1 VGRFIR
7 ARFKPGL
14 FLVAAALLLLSVPA
28 WGAGA
33 TVNDA
38 TPDQLKA
45 AQKTFEVA
53 NDLFDAGRYEEA
65 ITAFRASYDI
75 VASPNS
81 RLMVARSLRE
91 LGRLDEAY
99 QEFEASLADAKAAAA
114 KDAKKYTKTVAAV
127 EAEIA
132 TLRQRVAIVRLE
144 LTHAPSGTTVK
155 AGDRTIE
162 GAALGRP
169 LLFAPGEIVIS
180 ARGPGG
186 ETAEQKVQLVGG
198 TEQTVRLDL
207 SGGPQPP
214 PAAAPAAQGGPPPA
228 EASVGTDG
236 GGPPLRT
243 LGLVAGGIGVLGLAT
258 FAVFGS
264 LNNSKFDDLE
274 SSCQADGTCATEKQ
288 DDIDTGRTYQTVAN
302 IGLVVG
308 AVGVAAGATL
318 FVLGSS
324 SERAARPV
332 HVAVGPGR
340 IAIGGRF

>member
-1 VGRFIR
+1 
-7 ARFKPGL
+7 L
-14 FLVAAALLLLSVPA
+14 FSFAVPA

-33 TVNDA
+33 TVYDA

-91 LGRLDEAY
+91 LGRLDDAY
-99 QEFEASLADAKAAAA
+99 QEFEAALADAKAAAA
-114 KDAKKYTKTVAAV
+114 KDAKKYAKTVAAV

-132 TLRQRVAIVRLE
+132 MLRQRVAMVRLE
-144 LTHAPSGTTVK
+144 LAHAPQGTTVK

-162 GAALGRP
+162 GPALARP
-169 LLFAPGEIVIS
+169 LLFSPGEVLIS

-186 ETAEQKVQLVGG
+186 EAAEQKLQLVAG

-207 SGGPQPP
+207 ASGPEPTPVAAPAGQAPS
-214 PAAAPAAQGGPPPA
+214 PAAASISTEGG
-228 EASVGTDG
+228 D
-236 GGPPLRT
+236 GPPLRT
-243 LGLVAGGIGVLGLAT
+243 IGLVAGGIGVAGLAT

-274 SSCQADGTCATEKQ
+274 SSCQADGSCAADKQ
-288 DDIDTGRTYQTVAN
+288 SDIDTGRTYQTVAN

-318 FVLGSS
+318 FVLGGS

-340 IAIGGRF
+340 IAVGGRF